1 MVVLL
6 TGGCKNGKSNTA
18 QDIAC
23 SLRAKYGG
31 GLYYVATMESTGKED
46 DERIRKHVENREGL
60 GFETIEIA
68 RDIKR
73 LSTEKDKFLG
83 MEGKAADNN
92 GTNTFLVDSLTALLA
107 GEMFRTD
114 ENGEFVQDFGAAAR
128 ICEDIRVLCEEKDF
142 NLIFVSDGIYSDA
155 AIYDEST
162 DAYREGLALIEREA
176 TKIADEVIEM
186 CAGKEIVHGRN
197 DGSVSGLMQR
207 NIEMSDK
214 EKKGILIVGGAGQG
228 KLDLAKRLVGEIS
241 DKDIYS
247 FEYEKCENGCDIEGK
262 KGNVQALVPGG
273 YKIYRNVER
282 LVRGTDMSA
291 EEIAGLFPE
300 GAVIICEDITCGI
313 VPVDATDRKW
323 REDAGRL
330 MQALAASRRV
340 FRVICGIEEEIG

>member
-23 SLRAKYGG
+23 SLRARLGG
-31 GLYYVATMESTGKED
+31 GLYYVATMESTGIED
-46 DERIRKHVENREGL
+46 DERIRKHVENRDGL
-60 GFETIEIA
+60 GFETIEMA

-73 LSTEKDKFLG
+73 LSTEKDKFL
-83 MEGKAADNN
+83 KS
-92 GTNTFLVDSLTALLA
+92 GTNTFLLDSLTALLA

-155 AIYDEST
+155 ATYDEST
-162 DAYREGLALIEREA
+162 DAYREGLALIEREVA
-176 TKIADEVIEM
+176 KTSDEVIEM

-197 DGSVSGLMQR
+197 DGSVSVLMQR
-207 NIEMSDK
+207 NIGMMDK

-241 DKDIYS
+241 GKEIYS
-247 FEYEKCENGCDIEGK
+247 FKIE
-262 KGNVQALVPGG
+262 APAITPVPS
-273 YKIYRNVER
+273 
-282 LVRGTDMSA
+282 SA
-291 EEIAGLFPE
+291 
-300 GAVIICEDITCGI
+300 GI
-313 VPVDATDRKW
+313 SKT
-323 REDAGRL
+323 
-330 MQALAASRRV
+330 
-340 FRVICGIEEEIG
+340 